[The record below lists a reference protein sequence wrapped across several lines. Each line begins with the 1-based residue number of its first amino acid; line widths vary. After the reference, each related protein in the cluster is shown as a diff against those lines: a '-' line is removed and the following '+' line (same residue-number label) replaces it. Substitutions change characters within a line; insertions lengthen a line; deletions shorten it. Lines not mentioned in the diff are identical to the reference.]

1 MMSLRHLLEP
11 LDGVERRA
19 QRRYPIRSD
28 VAFTVVSEE
37 QEYGCVVEDVSLGGI
52 RLRLDHDVIE
62 PDSEIHFSHPFLGKF
77 SAHSLW
83 TKDHLVGI
91 VVASQESA
99 VRICVHCLKQLVP
112 AEDLA

>member
-11 LDGVERRA
+11 LDGIERRA
-19 QRRYPIRSD
+19 QRRYPIRTD

-37 QEYGCVVEDVSLGGI
+37 QEYDCVVEDVSLGGI
-52 RLRLDHDVIE
+52 RLRLDHDVID
-62 PDSEIHFSHPFLGKF
+62 PNSEIHFRHPFLGQF
-77 SAHSLW
+77 TARSRWS
-83 TKDHLVGI
+83 KDRLVGL

-112 AEDLA
+112 AEDSA

>member
-11 LDGVERRA
+11 LNGVERRS
-19 QRRYPIRSD
+19 QRRYPIRTD
-28 VAFTVVSEE
+28 VAFTVVSEK

-62 PDSEIHFSHPFLGKF
+62 PGSEIQFRHPFLGKF
-77 SAHSLW
+77 SARSRW
-83 TKDHLVGI
+83 SKDRIVGI

-112 AEDLA
+112 AEDPA

>member
-28 VAFTVVSEE
+28 VAFTVLCQER
-37 QEYGCVVEDVSLGGI
+37 EYGCVVEDVSLGGI

-62 PDSEIHFSHPFLGKF
+62 PDSEIHFCHPFLGKF
-77 SAHSLW
+77 SAHSRW
-83 TKDHLVGI
+83 SKDHLVGI

-112 AEDLA
+112 AEDHA